1 MFLFPLSKISQF
13 ILQPIGESRSSCCLN
28 SSGALADT
36 VVDALRDM
44 DQLQAIEANLVP
56 PVRQGLFEQLSA
68 DTLLPESMSLE
79 LMQAEDHR
87 PNREPLFALS
97 SCGDGCL
104 SLFSSAFVMEGNRRK
119 VLEGMRGLRQ
129 KMDRSFQ
136 LLRATRG
143 GGILK
148 QRKHLKEPRLLH
160 VCPSCGPWP
169 MAHGC

>member
-1 MFLFPLSKISQF
+1 
-13 ILQPIGESRSSCCLN
+13 
-28 SSGALADT
+28 
-36 VVDALRDM
+36 M

-56 PVRQGLFEQLSA
+56 PLFDKGLFEQLSA

-79 LMQAEDHR
+79 LMQAEDHQ

-129 KMDRSFQ
+129 KMDRV
-136 LLRATRG
+136 TG
-143 GGILK
+143 
-148 QRKHLKEPRLLH
+148 
-160 VCPSCGPWP
+160 W
-169 MAHGC
+169 